1 MEAAVQQPL
10 HSCLIGVDAG
20 AFLCLRYDL
29 HSTRIRTR
37 RIFESPVPRLAALR
51 LLMGWGSCF
60 AGLMWIV
67 TCMQIEKIYSEQWT
81 SLENLLYLKSSIIK
95 SEESCPQ
102 KADGFLAIDRAIR
115 EKK

>member
-37 RIFESPVPRLAALR
+37 RIFESPVPRLAVLR
-51 LLMGWGSCF
+51 LLMW
-60 AGLMWIV
+60 AGFLLRRLDV
-67 TCMQIEKIYSEQWT
+67 DRNLYANRK
-81 SLENLLYLKSSIIK
+81 NLL
-95 SEESCPQ
+95 
-102 KADGFLAIDRAIR
+102 
-115 EKK
+115 